1 MEFKGTIMELAS
13 KSTASM
19 EAHVS
24 AIAREL
30 EKFIE
35 GSVRGALYVRVSHFA
50 VQITGRQL
58 AGTLT
63 WGDIDDMFIVLDLD
77 NRAELTVWP
86 SMNHGDTP
94 LGTFDLTSDKVGCKL
109 SEFYHDNLGP
119 KVDKRYGWYERIDRE
134 AAEVIRE
141 AARKFG
147 QILDHYNASLVYDD
161 MAQWFRVVPNGV
173 RVIVPEGDDDDK
185 IFDES
190 KFPHIDLP
198 LTGGIFLDDQVLAMP
213 EDDEE

>member
-13 KSTASM
+13 KSTASL

-50 VQITGRQL
+50 VQSTGRQL

-63 WGDIDDMFIVLDLD
+63 WGDLDDMFIVLDLD
-77 NRAELTVWP
+77 NCAELTVCP
-86 SMNHGDTP
+86 FMDHCDTP
-94 LGTFDLTSDKVGCKL
+94 LGKFDLTSDKVGCSL
-109 SEFYHDNLGP
+109 GEFYHEQLGT
-119 KVDKRYGWYERIDRE
+119 KHDTRYGWYERIDTE

-173 RVIVPEGDDDDK
+173 KVIVPEGDDDDK

-198 LTGGIFLDDQVLAMP
+198 LAGGIFLDDQVLAMP